1 MRLDRERRARYNGCT
16 VLITLV
22 DTRQPPD
29 DEGGGRSREPWL
41 VSLLA
46 WFLPWPALI
55 LWLCA
60 ASRVIDGWVG
70 VACVFVAIGLATW
83 RGLAAL
89 PTEGLNQT
97 RQ

>member
-1 MRLDRERRARYNGCT
+1 M
-16 VLITLV
+16 LI
-22 DTRQPPD
+22 DTREPPG
-29 DEGGGRSREPWL
+29 DEGGDRSREPWL
-41 VSLLA
+41 VSLLD
-46 WFLPWPALI
+46 WLLPWPALI

-60 ASRVIDGWVG
+60 ASRVLDGWVG
-70 VACVFVAIGLATW
+70 VVCVFTAIGLAAW